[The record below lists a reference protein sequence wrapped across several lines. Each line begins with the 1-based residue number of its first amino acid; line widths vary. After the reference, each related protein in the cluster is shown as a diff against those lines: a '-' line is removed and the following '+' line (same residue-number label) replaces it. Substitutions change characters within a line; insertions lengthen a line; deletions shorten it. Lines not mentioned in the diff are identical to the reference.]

1 MTGLLYSL
9 KRAISLKNKTSVL
22 SKAED
27 KSLVNLFS
35 QNCLNSKHT
44 LKDHLVPIHCREARH
59 LQLDEAAQSLSKFD
73 VEYSGVGS
81 SVVALSRSQSASGSL
96 SKAAS
101 FSIR

>member
-1 MTGLLYSL
+1 LTGLLYSL

-44 LKDHLVPIHCREARH
+44 RKDHLVPIHCREARH
-59 LQLDEAAQSLSKFD
+59 QLDEAAQSLSKFD